1 MSAVDPNETPNI
13 LECTK
18 RLRDGSKCSNPR
30 VDQDPAATNRHCRE
44 HRTEQHRRYF
54 VSMIDQQRGKGYTR
68 GIESMRA
75 LLIREFTAQGQASF
89 TGVEIAGL
97 IKQAPGPTREPEVE
111 EKDEEEINP
120 KSAAAGAIPAAG
132 IVS

>member
-1 MSAVDPNETPNI
+1 M
-13 LECTK
+13 
-18 RLRDGSKCSNPR
+18 
-30 VDQDPAATNRHCRE
+30 
-44 HRTEQHRRYF
+44 
-54 VSMIDQQRGKGYTR
+54 DQQRGKGYTK
-68 GIESMRA
+68 GIEAMRT

-111 EKDEEEINP
+111 EKDDEGLNQA
-120 KSAAAGAIPAAG
+120 SAAAGTIPPAG